1 MSGLGACWR
10 PAVALVTGLIT
21 VLAVGAAFAAEAV
34 LTVNVAG
41 RVETHA
47 AAALLAHPSVVTVSI
62 PADVSYKRPMSYQAV
77 PMAALLGGVPA
88 DASVRFVA
96 GDGFVATI
104 TADLL
109 LATRDDGPRA
119 FLAIESPDVPWPP
132 LRVGESISAGP
143 FYLIWTHPERG
154 LIVPEQWP
162 YGVMRIEQ
170 TQPLAQRFPALVPAG
185 GITVD
190 ASVKRGYAVAAKNC
204 LVCHTLNLAGDGR
217 VGPDLNV
224 PFNPTEYFRL
234 DALRRVIRDPQ
245 SLRRWPG
252 ARMPGFSPA
261 VLSDR
266 DLNDLLAYLRH
277 MANRKV
283 AAPAK

>member
-1 MSGLGACWR
+1 MSSRATLLRAVMVLVAGLLAG
-10 PAVALVTGLIT
+10 LV
-21 VLAVGAAFAAEAV
+21 VGPAFAAEAI

-41 RVETHA
+41 RTETHA

-62 PADVSYKRPMSYQAV
+62 PADVSYRRPMTYQAV
-77 PMAALLGGVPA
+77 PMATLLAGVPA

-96 GDGFVATI
+96 GDGFATTI

-119 FLAIESPDVPWPP
+119 FLAVESPDAPWPP
-132 LRVGESISAGP
+132 LRVGEPTSAGH
-143 FYLIWTHPERG
+143 FYLVWTHPERG

-162 YGVMRIEQ
+162 YSVSRIEQ
-170 TQPLAQRFPALVPAG
+170 TQPLAQRFPALAPAAG
-185 GITVD
+185 LTVD

-224 PFNPTEYFRL
+224 PFNPTEYLRL

-252 ARMPGFSPA
+252 TRMPGFSPA

-283 AAPAK
+283 AAPVK